1 MMEDND
7 DAVFCGFGSFACLG
21 NLQACLF
28 SGLWSAILAKAQA
41 HESQV
46 ALFFHLILF
55 CDLNI
60 SKRLWLLGIL
70 LLLYWF
76 NLPHLVCPL
85 LYFCMCSMRNSRF
98 HAHTRACFLL
108 NMLFQMNI
116 SYFSYFV
123 LLLLEWLIKRTWPE
137 IRLPK
142 QCALLPLQW
151 FKPGFCFLEGA

>member
-7 DAVFCGFGSFACLG
+7 DAVLCGLGSFACLG
-21 NLQACLF
+21 ILQACLF

-46 ALFFHLILF
+46 ALFFPLILF

-60 SKRLWLLGIL
+60 SKTLTFGDFIL
-70 LLLYWF
+70 YCF
-76 NLPHLVCPL
+76 NLFHLVCPL
-85 LYFCMCSMRNSRF
+85 LHFCVCSMRNSMF

-142 QCALLPLQW
+142 QCGLLPIQW
-151 FKPGFCFLEGA
+151 FKPGFCFLKGA